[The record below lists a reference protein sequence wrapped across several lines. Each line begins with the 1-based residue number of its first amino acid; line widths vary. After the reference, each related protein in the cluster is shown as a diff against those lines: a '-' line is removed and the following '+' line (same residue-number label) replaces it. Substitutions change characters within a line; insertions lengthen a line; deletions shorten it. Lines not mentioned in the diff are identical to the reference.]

1 MSGIKDILS
10 LRPRRGAF
18 ERSKNGFIF
27 ADALI
32 ALSAGLLIFTA
43 VSVCQNRALILLHR
57 ACQMRAV
64 ATVGRCEMEALR
76 IGKRCKYTKDLAEKY
91 GIRVEA
97 SVKDTN
103 SSTLY
108 KVVMTT
114 RDGEKYVL
122 TTQDGR
128 AVRAS
133 FQLKSSYMLV
143 SPVQQPLFFQLC
155 LRTV

>member
-76 IGKRCKYTKDLAEKY
+76 IGKRY

-97 SVKDTN
+97 SVEDTN

-122 TTQDGR
+122 TTHKTAER
-128 AVRAS
+128 
-133 FQLKSSYMLV
+133 
-143 SPVQQPLFFQLC
+143 
-155 LRTV
+155 

>member
-10 LRPRRGAF
+10 LRPRRVAF

-97 SVKDTN
+97 SVEDTN

-122 TTQDGR
+122 TTHKTAER
-128 AVRAS
+128 
-133 FQLKSSYMLV
+133 
-143 SPVQQPLFFQLC
+143 
-155 LRTV
+155 

>member
-1 MSGIKDILS
+1 
-10 LRPRRGAF
+10 
-18 ERSKNGFIF
+18 
-27 ADALI
+27 
-32 ALSAGLLIFTA
+32 
-43 VSVCQNRALILLHR
+43 
-57 ACQMRAV
+57 MRAI

-97 SVKDTN
+97 SVEDTN

-122 TTQDGR
+122 TTHKTAAR
-128 AVRAS
+128 
-133 FQLKSSYMLV
+133 
-143 SPVQQPLFFQLC
+143 
-155 LRTV
+155 

>member
-32 ALSAGLLIFTA
+32 ALSAGFLIFTA

-57 ACQMRAV
+57 ACQMRAL
-64 ATVGRCEMEALR
+64 C

-97 SVKDTN
+97 LVEDTN

-122 TTQDGR
+122 TTHKR
-128 AVRAS
+128 AER
-133 FQLKSSYMLV
+133 
-143 SPVQQPLFFQLC
+143 
-155 LRTV
+155 

>member
-1 MSGIKDILS
+1 MSDIKDILS

-64 ATVGRCEMEALR
+64 ATVGRCEMEALC

-97 SVKDTN
+97 LVEDTN

-122 TTQDGR
+122 TTHKTAER
-128 AVRAS
+128 
-133 FQLKSSYMLV
+133 
-143 SPVQQPLFFQLC
+143 
-155 LRTV
+155 

>member
-57 ACQMRAV
+57 ACQMRTV

-97 SVKDTN
+97 SVEDTN
-103 SSTLY
+103 SSTL
-108 KVVMTT
+108 
-114 RDGEKYVL
+114 
-122 TTQDGR
+122 
-128 AVRAS
+128 
-133 FQLKSSYMLV
+133 
-143 SPVQQPLFFQLC
+143 
-155 LRTV
+155 

>member
-64 ATVGRCEMEALR
+64 AMEALR
-76 IGKRCKYTKDLAEKY
+76 IGKRCKYTKDLAGKY

-97 SVKDTN
+97 SVEDTN

-122 TTQDGR
+122 TTHKTAER
-128 AVRAS
+128 
-133 FQLKSSYMLV
+133 
-143 SPVQQPLFFQLC
+143 
-155 LRTV
+155 

>member
-43 VSVCQNRALILLHR
+43 VSVCQNRALFLLHR
-57 ACQMRAV
+57 ACRMRAI

-76 IGKRCKYTKDLAEKY
+76 IGERCKYTKYLAEKY
-91 GIRVEA
+91 GIRVET
-97 SVKDTN
+97 SVEDAN

-122 TTQDGR
+122 TTHKKAER
-128 AVRAS
+128 
-133 FQLKSSYMLV
+133 
-143 SPVQQPLFFQLC
+143 
-155 LRTV
+155 

>member
-1 MSGIKDILS
+1 M
-10 LRPRRGAF
+10 RPRRGAF

-57 ACQMRAV
+57 ACQMRSV

-122 TTQDGR
+122 TTHKTAER
-128 AVRAS
+128 
-133 FQLKSSYMLV
+133 
-143 SPVQQPLFFQLC
+143 
-155 LRTV
+155 